1 MRREFFKHY
10 YLYIKSK
17 ILAGIYIHIP
27 YCNQA
32 CHYCNFH
39 FSTSLRSMGDMVVAI
54 SKELSLR
61 ENYLEEGIDTIY
73 FGGGT
78 PSLLSTEQLHY
89 LLSEISS
96 TFKLNQNAEI
106 TLEANPEDITTT
118 KAKDLIDL
126 GFNRISLGVQ
136 SFDDEILKKLN
147 RAHSKVDA
155 VKAIQ
160 ILQTA
165 GFTNLTIDLI
175 YGIPEQNLK
184 MWESNLALATK
195 LNVQHL
201 SCYALT
207 IEEKTA
213 FGHWQKS
220 GKLKPVP
227 DTKYDEEYQVM
238 AKYLAGAGYEHY
250 EVSNFAKTGYESQ
263 HNSSY
268 WQQEPYLGLGPGA
281 HSYNGSSRQ
290 YNVSNNA
297 TYIKALTNDKLPFE
311 IEKLSQSQIYN
322 EYILTG
328 LRTKKGIDLLRIKQ
342 NFEIDILEVH
352 KPFLDRCMRDHLL
365 IIDYNH
371 IILTDKALI
380 LADSII
386 VELMIDE

>member
-1 MRREFFKHY
+1 
-10 YLYIKSK
+10 
-17 ILAGIYIHIP
+17 
-27 YCNQA
+27 
-32 CHYCNFH
+32 
-39 FSTSLRSMGDMVVAI
+39 MGDMVVAI